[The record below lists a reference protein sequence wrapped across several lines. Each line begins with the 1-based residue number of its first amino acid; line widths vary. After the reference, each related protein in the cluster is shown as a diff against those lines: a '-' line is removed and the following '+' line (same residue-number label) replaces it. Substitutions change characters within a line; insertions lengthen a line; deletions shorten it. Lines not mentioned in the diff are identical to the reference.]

1 MICECKQ
8 HMVEYETKKATIK
21 FFCPDCKSNVTKIMR
36 APSRILILSKR
47 FDNQEIEA
55 QEFIAEVIEALEDSQ
70 LATAGWHKE
79 RKE

>member
-1 MICECKQ
+1 MKCSCNQE
-8 HMVEYETKKATIK
+8 MVEYDVQKATIK

-55 QEFIAEVIEALEDSQ
+55 QEFITEVIEALEDSQ
-70 LATAGWHKE
+70 LATAGWH
-79 RKE
+79 RDTD

>member
-1 MICECKQ
+1 MKCSCNQE
-8 HMVEYETKKATIK
+8 MVEYDVQKATIK

-55 QEFIAEVIEALEDSQ
+55 QEFITEVIEALEDSH
-70 LATAGWHKE
+70 LATAGWH
-79 RKE
+79 RDTD

>member
-21 FFCPDCKSNVTKIMR
+21 FYCPDCNATVTKIMR
-36 APSRILILSKR
+36 APSRILRLSQK
-47 FDNQEIEA
+47 FGAEEIEA
-55 QEFIAEVIEALEDSQ
+55 VEFIAEVIEALEDSQ

-79 RKE
+79 TE

>member
-1 MICECKQ
+1 MKCSCNQE
-8 HMVEYETKKATIK
+8 MVEYDVQKATIK

-55 QEFIAEVIEALEDSQ
+55 QEFITEVIEALEDSQ
-70 LATAGWHKE
+70 LATAGWHKDE
-79 RKE
+79 